1 MGLRRGA
8 RGQRGNG
15 EARQDFFGRRG
26 HDGRGGGS
34 EGGQDPGIREPRRI
48 GNYFIFNLFS
58 NINILFK
65 LVCVNDYLKVELTGK
80 LRLISSL
87 KTCTPYLYFLR
98 SNQCVNHLF

>member
-48 GNYFIFNLFS
+48 GNYFIFNSFFNS
-58 NINILFK
+58 NILFK
-65 LVCVNDYLKVELTGK
+65 LVCV
-80 LRLISSL
+80 RLPISRINWKITFDFIIENVHTLSL
-87 KTCTPYLYFLR
+87 FFKK
-98 SNQCVNHLF
+98 